1 MMQYRE
7 RKQESKKNILI
18 DLEGRNLKQ
27 DTAGYENCFPIGH
40 QRHTNP
46 FKPHWSSTS
55 DGESDCRR
63 KKTKKWRNWRRR
75 ERERKERERE
85 REREREGEILYIK
98 NYADHFGLPQPSA
111 PHGHNKPAP
120 IYLPCHTTKLLLH
133 SDYIQAGGEVSYTTF
148 RRIWKVACPDIV

>member
-1 MMQYRE
+1 MKTAFQLATNDIQTLSSLIGLPPVMERVIAGA
-7 RKQESKKNILI
+7 RKQRNGGIG
-18 DLEGRNLKQ
+18 EG
-27 DTAGYENCFPIGH
+27 
-40 QRHTNP
+40 
-46 FKPHWSSTS
+46 
-55 DGESDCRR
+55 
-63 KKTKKWRNWRRR
+63 
-75 ERERKERERE
+75 ERERE
-85 REREREGEILYIK
+85 KEREREGEILYIK